1 MLKVGLFNN
10 PGPDQRNALDM
21 NLCFIC
27 FKKRPQ
33 SELVTE
39 KIDMDLFLMN
49 PFPFHPSWYWIML
62 ETQYI

>member
-10 PGPDQRNALDM
+10 SESKKCTGHESLLYLLQ
-21 NLCFIC
+21 
-27 FKKRPQ
+27 KRPQ

>member
-1 MLKVGLFNN
+1 
-10 PGPDQRNALDM
+10 M
-21 NLCFIC
+21 NLSFIC
-27 FKKRPQ
+27 FKKRPE